1 MNNPYNANYPNTS
14 YQRNP
19 AAQVVS
25 NPNYQQSYSQVPMNS
40 SYMVKG
46 QQQQYYNMSP
56 TKQVQGIPNQTYM
69 VGQYSQKIPISQY
82 TNLQYQSKKPNYVV
96 NQQYMQQQ
104 TMQYPQQMYRNGS
117 ITQNQ
122 VMNQN
127 AVYVQNR
134 TLTPEQKAYQQQLQ
148 QQQQLQL
155 HQQLQLQRQ
164 QAAQRAAVR
173 EPPVKEP
180 SIQCLDVPDHYFNTT
195 HQKKQREAN
204 GFVFYPYEVI
214 NDLNKLNREGH
225 VYIQFFLILSI
236 GIWFFFIKTVT

>member
-1 MNNPYNANYPNTS
+1 MNNPYNANYPNTY

-82 TNLQYQSKKPNYVV
+82 TNLQYQSKEPNYVV

-104 TMQYPQQMYRNGS
+104 TMQYPQQMYRNGP
-117 ITQNQ
+117 IPQNQ
-122 VMNQN
+122 GMNQN
-127 AVYVQNR
+127 AMYLQNR
-134 TLTPEQKAYQQQLQ
+134 TLTPEQIALQQRLQ

-155 HQQLQLQRQ
+155 QRQ
-164 QAAQRAAVR
+164 RAAQRAAVR

-180 SIQCLDVPDHYFNTT
+180 AIQCLDVPDHYFNTPR
-195 HQKKQREAN
+195 QKEQREAN
-204 GFVFYPYEVI
+204 SFVFYPYEVV
-214 NDLNKLNREGH
+214 NDLNKLNRENH
-225 VYIQFFLILSI
+225 VCIL
-236 GIWFFFIKTVT
+236 FFIFYL